1 MKVGDLVKINRHMLG
16 IPMGSYGI
24 IIKTKRAEIGNKA
37 WIHRVQLIGSSRVN
51 AIIPILSRDM
61 EVVA

>member
-16 IPMGSYGI
+16 VPMGSHGI
-24 IIKTKRAEIGNKA
+24 IIKTKRSVFGEV
-37 WIHRVQLIGSSRVN
+37 WIHIVQLIGSSRVN
-51 AIIPILSRDM
+51 ASLPILSRDL

>member
-24 IIKTKRAEIGNKA
+24 IKTKRAEIGNKV
-37 WIHRVQLIGSSRVN
+37 WIHRVQLIGSSRAN

>member
-24 IIKTKRAEIGNKA
+24 IIKTKRAVLCKT
-37 WIHRVQLIGSSRVN
+37 WIHIVQLIGSSRVN
-51 AIIPILSRDM
+51 ASLPILSRDL

>member
-24 IIKTKRAEIGNKA
+24 IIKTKRSVFGEV
-37 WIHRVQLIGSSRVN
+37 WIHIVQLIGSSRVN
-51 AIIPILSRDM
+51 ASLPILSSNL

>member
-16 IPMGSYGI
+16 VPMGSHGI
-24 IIKTKRAEIGNKA
+24 IIKTKRSVFGEV
-37 WIHRVQLIGSSRVN
+37 WIHIVQLIGSSRVN
-51 AIIPILSRDM
+51 ASLPILSSNL

>member
-16 IPMGSYGI
+16 VPMGSYGI
-24 IIKTKRAEIGNKA
+24 IIKTKRAEIGKT
-37 WIHRVQLIGSSRVN
+37 WIHKVQLIGSSRVN
-51 AIIPILSRDM
+51 AIVPILSRDL

>member
-16 IPMGSYGI
+16 VPMGSHGI
-24 IIKTKRAEIGNKA
+24 IIKTKRSVFGDV
-37 WIHRVQLIGSSRVN
+37 WIHIVQLIGSSRVN
-51 AIIPILSRDM
+51 ASLPILSSNL

>member
-16 IPMGSYGI
+16 VPMGSHGI
-24 IIKTKRAEIGNKA
+24 IIKTKRSVFGEV
-37 WIHRVQLIGSSRVN
+37 WIHIVQLIGSSRVN
-51 AIIPILSRDM
+51 TSLPILSRDM

>member
-16 IPMGSYGI
+16 VPMGSHGI
-24 IIKTKRAEIGNKA
+24 IIKTKRSVFGEA
-37 WIHRVQLIGSSRVN
+37 WIHIVQLIGSSRVN
-51 AIIPILSRDM
+51 ASLPILSRDM

>member
-16 IPMGSYGI
+16 VPMGSHGI
-24 IIKTKRAEIGNKA
+24 IIKTKRSVFGDV
-37 WIHRVQLIGSSRVN
+37 WIHIVQLIGSSRVN
-51 AIIPILSRDM
+51 ASRPILSSNL

>member
-16 IPMGSYGI
+16 VPMGSHGI
-24 IIKTKRAEIGNKA
+24 IIKTKRSVFGEV
-37 WIHRVQLIGSSRVN
+37 WIHIVQLIGSSRVN
-51 AIIPILSRDM
+51 TSLPILSRDL

>member
-16 IPMGSYGI
+16 VPMGSHGI
-24 IIKTKRAEIGNKA
+24 IIKTKRSVFGDV
-37 WIHRVQLIGSSRVN
+37 WIHIVQLIGSSRVN
-51 AIIPILSRDM
+51 ASLPILSRDM

>member
-16 IPMGSYGI
+16 VPMGSHG
-24 IIKTKRAEIGNKA
+24 EV
-37 WIHRVQLIGSSRVN
+37 WIHIVQLIGSSRVN
-51 AIIPILSRDM
+51 TSLPILSRDL

>member
-16 IPMGSYGI
+16 VPMGSHGI
-24 IIKTKRAEIGNKA
+24 IIKTKRSVFGDV
-37 WIHRVQLIGSSRVN
+37 WIHIVQLIGSSRVN
-51 AIIPILSRDM
+51 ASLPILSRDL

>member
-1 MKVGDLVKINRHMLG
+1 MKVGDLVKTNRHMLG

-24 IIKTKRAEIGNKA
+24 IVKTIGKVGV
-37 WIHRVQLIGSSRVN
+37 HRVQFIGSNRVN
-51 AIIPILSRDM
+51 NVLPILSRDM

>member
-16 IPMGSYGI
+16 VPMGSHGI
-24 IIKTKRAEIGNKA
+24 IIKTKRSVFGDV
-37 WIHRVQLIGSSRVN
+37 WIHIVQLIGSSRVN
-51 AIIPILSRDM
+51 TSLPILSRDM

>member
-16 IPMGSYGI
+16 VPMGSHGI
-24 IIKTKRAEIGNKA
+24 IIKTKRSVFGDVWVVHI
-37 WIHRVQLIGSSRVN
+37 VQLIGSSRVN
-51 AIIPILSRDM
+51 ASLPILSSNL